1 MPLPFLL
8 PSSVRVYRACS
19 WQAVAF
25 SAGGDGGRR
34 ARPRAANLI

>member
-1 MPLPFLL
+1 VQAFPA
-8 PSSVRVYRACS
+8 SS

-34 ARPRAANLI
+34 SPEHLAH